1 MYSQTRWLAACQ
13 ETLLKDF
20 ISSHPGNLPT
30 KTNSSFCSSSSS
42 WILVICILEFWLI
55 YVYINLWSLGT
66 LETGVT
72 DMSCHV
78 GAGNWTQILW
88 RNSQCSWVIFPAPGI
103 FFKTFLICALKTN
116 RTVTFKWILKG
127 IFFSWKKGLLH
138 KEMDSV
144 KVIKIFL
151 IYAKVSSVW
160 KFFFAA
166 L

>member
-1 MYSQTRWLAACQ
+1 MYIGRFAFAYVCMSLSDP
-13 ETLLKDF
+13 LD
-20 ISSHPGNLPT
+20 
-30 KTNSSFCSSSSS
+30 
-42 WILVICILEFWLI
+42 LELSNT
-55 YVYINLWSLGT
+55 V
-66 LETGVT
+66 V
-72 DMSCHV
+72 SCHV
-78 GAGNWTQILW
+78 GAGNWAQVLW
-88 RNSQCSWVIFPAPGI
+88 KNSQCSWVIFPAPGI

-138 KEMDSV
+138 KEMVSV